1 MDDQPKR
8 RRSAKGSASG
18 WIEARHGNRKR
29 AKPTVCYWY
38 KWEDAQR
45 VRHARYIPAAKLAQL
60 RQMVEVEG
68 QPVAQVLEF
77 LGET

>member
-1 MDDQPKR
+1 MDNQPKR

-18 WIEARHGNRKR
+18 WIEARHGNKKR

-38 KWEDAQR
+38 KWEDVHR
-45 VRHARYIPAAKLAQL
+45 VRHARYIPAGKLGRV
-60 RQMVEVEG
+60 RQMVEVER

-77 LGET
+77 FGEA